1 MENVCDWVRSTLP
14 LLINLY
20 IFDLLKWNI
29 DNTSDKLVW
38 QNQHERGIQKTAAFR
53 LTGGYTQ
60 KNDLLWALCLFIF
73 LLLTF
78 RFLYGV
84 ISVFL

>member
-1 MENVCDWVRSTLP
+1 MENVCDWVRSSLP

-38 QNQHERGIQKTAAFR
+38 QNQHERGYRKQQR
-53 LTGGYTQ
+53 LGGYTQ
-60 KNDLLWALCLFIF
+60 KSDLLRALCLFIF